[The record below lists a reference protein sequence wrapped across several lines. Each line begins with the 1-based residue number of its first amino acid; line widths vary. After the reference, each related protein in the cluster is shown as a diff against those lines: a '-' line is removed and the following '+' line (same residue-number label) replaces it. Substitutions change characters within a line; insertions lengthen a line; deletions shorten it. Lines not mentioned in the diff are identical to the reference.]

1 MNPNPNP
8 AAHLP
13 HLSALHLLG
22 RILERRDQ
30 QHHMAPGPSRYQ
42 TAMQRLAQAL
52 DRVEHAVE
60 LRQVLDMYSGV
71 RR

>member
-13 HLSALHLLG
+13 HLTALHMLG
-22 RILERRDQ
+22 RILERLDQ
-30 QHHMAPGPSRYQ
+30 QHNVASGHNRYQ
-42 TAMQRLAQAL
+42 TAMQRLAMAL

-60 LRQVLDMYSGV
+60 LRQVLDLYGS